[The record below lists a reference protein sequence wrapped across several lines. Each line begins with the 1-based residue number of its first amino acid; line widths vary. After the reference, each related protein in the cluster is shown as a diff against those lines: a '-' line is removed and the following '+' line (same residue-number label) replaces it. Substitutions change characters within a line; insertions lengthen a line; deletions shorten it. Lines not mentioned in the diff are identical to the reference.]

1 MGMRVD
7 DGFHR
12 ARRSRLLCLRVFSMG
27 IYFRFTVVRW
37 FFIFSRYAKKTEKM
51 PRLPKK
57 AFSESFGFA
66 HNRPL
71 CQQHTTPPAPAHA
84 EANMSP
90 PPYPTRLITS
100 TAALPFLCI
109 AAQVKSSSVTPP
121 ESACAFCRFCPTHLL
136 LGTLP
141 MLC

>member
-1 MGMRVD
+1 MGMRGD

-12 ARRSRLLCLRVFSMG
+12 ARRSRLLCLRVFQ
-27 IYFRFTVVRW
+27 W
-37 FFIFSRYAKKTEKM
+37 EFIFVRHSCTLVFYLKKTEKM